1 MIEHLPVLQVI
12 VPLFLAP
19 VCLVVRPAG
28 LARALASA
36 GALAAFAIAL
46 ALLQRA
52 LAVGVVS
59 YPLGG
64 FAAPLGIE
72 YRVDVTNAFVLV
84 IVSAIAAVVVPLGP
98 GARGHSIPEG
108 REHLYYA
115 ALLLC
120 LTGLLGVTITG
131 DAFNIFVFLEISSLA
146 SYTLVSLGR
155 SRLALRAAFTYLI
168 MGTIG
173 GTFVLIGI
181 GFMYLM
187 TGTLNLADLAERL
200 ATQHD
205 SRTIHAAFAFL
216 AVGVSIKLAVF
227 PLHQWLPDAYAQA
240 PPPVSAFLAAT
251 GTKVA
256 FYVLVR
262 LVFTVFGAVFVF
274 ERLGLDLLLMP
285 LSVAALIV
293 GAIAAL
299 GQSDLR
305 RLLAY
310 SSVSQVGYL
319 TLGLSF
325 GSLTGLTGALVHVFN
340 HALIKGGL
348 FLVAAGIIARTGS
361 SAIADL
367 RGLGRRMPWTAAAFV
382 LGGLGLI
389 GVPFTAGFIS
399 KWYLVLAALEWGG
412 PGAALVILISS
423 LLAALYVW
431 RVVEVMYF
439 QEPPPGAPEGEAP
452 LPVLLATWLLLGA
465 SLFFGVFTDGSAA
478 VAERA
483 AGQLLGV
490 SP

>member
-1 MIEHLPVLQVI
+1 M
-12 VPLFLAP
+12 
-19 VCLVVRPAG
+19 R
-28 LARALASA
+28 
-36 GALAAFAIAL
+36 L
-46 ALLQRA
+46 ALSESEGPA
-52 LAVGVVS
+52 D
-59 YPLGG
+59 LG
-64 FAAPLGIE
+64 
-72 YRVDVTNAFVLV
+72 
-84 IVSAIAAVVVPLGP
+84 
-98 GARGHSIPEG
+98 
-108 REHLYYA
+108 
-115 ALLLC
+115 
-120 LTGLLGVTITG
+120 
-131 DAFNIFVFLEISSLA
+131 
-146 SYTLVSLGR
+146 
-155 SRLALRAAFTYLI
+155 SRLA
-168 MGTIG
+168 G
-173 GTFVLIGI
+173 
-181 GFMYLM
+181 
-187 TGTLNLADLAERL
+187 
-200 ATQHD
+200 QQD

-240 PPPVSAFLAAT
+240 PPVVSAFLAAT

-262 LVFTVFGAVFVF
+262 LVFTAFGALFVF
-274 ERLGLDLLLMP
+274 ETLGLDLLLVP
-285 LSVAALIV
+285 LSVAALII

-325 GSLTGLTGALVHVFN
+325 GSLTGLTGGLVHVFN

-348 FLVAAGIIARTGS
+348 FLVAAGVIARTGS

-367 RGLGRRMPWTAAAFV
+367 RGLGRRMPWTAAAFAI
-382 LGGLGLI
+382 GGLGLI

-412 PGAALVILISS
+412 PGLALVILLSS

-439 QEPPPGAPEGEAP
+439 QEPPEGAPDGEAP
-452 LPVLLATWLLLGA
+452 LPLLLATWLLIGA
-465 SLFFGVFTDGSAA
+465 SVFFGIFTDGSAG

-483 AGQLLGV
+483 ARQLLGIA
-490 SP
+490 S